1 MNKTNFLLGILIL
14 LPFSVIPAQVIIN
27 EFYADVALGIV
38 GDANGDGFRDAK
50 EDEFVELVNP
60 TDTVIDLKDYSIWIA
75 GQLRH
80 QFEVSTFLS
89 PLSAIVI
96 FGGGIPS
103 GTFGNSLVTTATS
116 GALGLGNGG
125 VKVEL
130 KDAKNMIIE
139 EFAYPSENAHISWT
153 RYPDIVGGFISH
165 NQIPDTYGSAFSPG
179 TMLNSFPF
187 GLDNRTYVHFPQ
199 TIGKINERDSLFMLP
214 IYLINPSNE
223 ATVLT
228 ISYIRIQDSD
238 DLLDFTSSTIIFE
251 PNEGGQKYIPIPIN
265 DDLLVEGQES
275 FEFLLMDIK
284 GGNNSQ
290 LSINRSFT
298 LTIRDN
304 DFDFP
309 LLLNEI
315 HADPAIGLAGDANQ
329 DGVRDAKEDEF
340 LEFVNTSILPIDI
353 SGFQLFDA
361 AVLRHT
367 IPVGTIIQA
376 QQAFV
381 VFGGGM
387 PDGDYGTAIIQ
398 TASTGSL
405 NLLNTGDQVVLKDTT
420 GAVVYAYT
428 YQSEGAN
435 NQSIT
440 RFPDLTKEFINT
452 LHSTVGNFQLYSPG
466 KNVEGKDFSKLVS
479 INTIEPASFKIYPNP
494 TTQSITLDYPNHWKI
509 EQIELLNTAGQII
522 KIVPVILDGR
532 IFIDL
537 FSGIYFLRAYTEDG
551 VFVEQLIVK

>member
-27 EFYADVALGIV
+27 EFYADVALGII

-130 KDAKNMIIE
+130 KDAKNIIIE

-290 LSINRSFT
+290 LSINQSFT

-340 LEFVNTSILPIDI
+340 LEFVNTSIFPIDI

-522 KIVPVILDGR
+522 KIVPVILGSS
-532 IFIDL
+532 IPIVIP
-537 FSGIYFLRAYTEDG
+537 SGIYFLRIYTGKG
-551 VFVEQLIVK
+551 VFVEQLIIK